1 MLYNI
6 VMMKKICAT
15 LLLSAFLSTHA
26 VLADP
31 VFEGHAE
38 KTNQLQ
44 QLQSELFTG
53 KVETLERSDVIH
65 MTVSQVL
72 DSNINMEGDEFFA
85 EVVNDVEGDSGVII
99 PKGTLAH
106 GKIAQTV
113 EAKRMGRAAQL
124 TLDFDYLITPDGRE
138 IPIEGRMTTKLHP
151 VVETSKIVAQDVGYT
166 LAGGVVGGFLALN
179 WLGLEAAI
187 ASQGYT
193 LAGGAAI
200 GGAIGLGAALI
211 RKGHDVLIAPGD
223 EIKVKINTSVK
234 LPVYKDTALMQH
246 ELFYPG
252 LDIYISDIKHEE
264 DPFGEVNTLTLTI
277 MITNMSDKT
286 FSGLDLALVNDYNAI
301 FRPSIFG
308 DTKLMFKQIKP
319 GDKVVGRISFA
330 VDNINRSFWL
340 TFYDRMTK
348 KPLSKISLDNAYKKV
363 SVKTK
368 KKNDKLRA
376 KRTDFKKEENLLD
389 LMEE

>member
-1 MLYNI
+1 MI
-6 VMMKKICAT
+6 KKICAT
-15 LLLSAFLSTHA
+15 LLLSTFLSTHA

-286 FSGLDLALVNDYNAI
+286 FSGLDLALVNDYNAV

-319 GDKVVGRISFA
+319 GDKVVGHISFA

-389 LMEE
+389 IME

>member
-1 MLYNI
+1 
-6 VMMKKICAT
+6 MMKKICAT

-223 EIKVKINTSVK
+223 EIKVKINTSVE

-286 FSGLDLALVNDYNAI
+286 FSGLDLALVNDYNAV

-319 GDKVVGRISFA
+319 GDKVVGHISFA

-389 LMEE
+389 IME

>member
-1 MLYNI
+1 
-6 VMMKKICAT
+6 MKKIVA
-15 LLLSAFLSTHA
+15 LFILISFLGINTA
-26 VLADP
+26 IAAP

-38 KTNQLQ
+38 KTDQLQ
-44 QLQSELFTG
+44 KLQEELFTG

-72 DSNINMEGDEFFA
+72 DSNINIEGDEFFA

-113 EAKRMGRAAQL
+113 EAKRMGRAAQI

-138 IPIEGRMTTKLHP
+138 IPIEGRMTTKLNP
-151 VVETSKIVAQDVGYT
+151 VVETSKIVAQDLGYT
-166 LAGGVVGGFLALN
+166 VAGGVVGGFLALN

-193 LAGGAAI
+193 LAGGAAV
-200 GGAIGLGAALI
+200 GGAIGLGAALL
-211 RKGHDVLIAPGD
+211 RKGHEVLIAPGD

-234 LPVYKDTALMQH
+234 LPVYKATALMQH

-252 LDIYISDIKHEE
+252 LDIFISDIKHEE
-264 DPFGEVNTLTLTI
+264 DPFGVVNTITLTI

-286 FSGLDLALVNDYNAI
+286 FSGLDLALVNDYNAV

-308 DTKLMFKQIKP
+308 ETKLMFKQIKP
-319 GDKVVGRISFA
+319 GDKLVGHISFS
-330 VDNINRSFWL
+330 VDNINRKFWL
-340 TFYDRMTK
+340 TFYDRMSK

-363 SVKTK
+363 SNKTK

-389 LMEE
+389 LEI

>member
-1 MLYNI
+1 MLYNA
-6 VMMKKICAT
+6 VMKKVIVSF
-15 LLLSAFLSTHA
+15 LLMSFLSFNVP

-38 KTNQLQ
+38 KSDQLQ
-44 QLQSELFTG
+44 KLESELFTG
-53 KVETLERSDVIH
+53 QVETLERSDVIH

-72 DSNINMEGDEFFA
+72 DSNINEEGDEFFA
-85 EVVNDVEGDSGVII
+85 EVVNDVEGDSGVLI

-106 GKIAQTV
+106 GRISKT
-113 EAKRMGRAAQL
+113 EGAKRLGRPAQIA
-124 TLDFDYLITPDGRE
+124 LDFDYLITPDGRE
-138 IPIEGRMTTKLHP
+138 IPIEGRMSTKLNP
-151 VVETSKIVAQDVGYT
+151 VVQTSKIVAQDLGYT
-166 LAGGVVGGFLALN
+166 LAGGAVGGFLALN

-193 LAGGAAI
+193 LAGGAAL

-234 LPVYKDTALMQH
+234 LPVYRETALMQH

-252 LDIYISDIKHEE
+252 LDIMISDIKHEE
-264 DPFGEVNTLTLTI
+264 DPFGEANTITLTI

-286 FSGLDLALVNDYNAI
+286 FSGLDLALVNDYNAV

-308 DTKLMFKQIKP
+308 DTKLMFRQIKP
-319 GDKVVGRISFA
+319 GDKVAGHISFA
-330 VDNINRSFWL
+330 VDNINRKFWL
-340 TFYDRMTK
+340 TFYDRRTR
-348 KPLSKISLDNAYKKV
+348 KPLSKISIDNAYRNV
-363 SVKTK
+363 SAKTK
-368 KKNDKLRA
+368 KKNDKVRT
-376 KRTDFKKEENLLD
+376 KRSSFKKVPDILD
-389 LMEE
+389 MEEL